1 MARILIINDE
11 IRAKIAKIVAYAEAH
26 PIPWEVLCEAALGEK
41 VKHLKLTDRKPGFE
55 RPPSQHLLI
64 PVGFRAA
71 FSVEEQP
78 VGWLHHLSVSVD
90 KLGKLPSVEA
100 VREISLAYGMKNW
113 DRVWTEEFDPGHNA
127 INILELYRPR
137 MENKQKS

>member
-1 MARILIINDE
+1 
-11 IRAKIAKIVAYAEAH
+11 
-26 PIPWEVLCEAALGEK
+26 
-41 VKHLKLTDRKPGFE
+41 
-55 RPPSQHLLI
+55 
-64 PVGFRAA
+64 
-71 FSVEEQP
+71 
-78 VGWLHHLSVSVD
+78 VSVD